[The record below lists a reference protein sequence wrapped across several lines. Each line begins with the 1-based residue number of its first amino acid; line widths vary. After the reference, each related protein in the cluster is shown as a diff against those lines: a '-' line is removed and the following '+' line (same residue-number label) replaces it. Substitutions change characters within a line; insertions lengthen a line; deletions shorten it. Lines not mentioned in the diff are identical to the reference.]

1 MKRFFL
7 LICSVMIISFSACQN
22 DDRLR
27 AEYILEHAGDLS
39 MQGRQTAISSLDS
52 AAVFFGKHGPK
63 EKSAQAWLCLG
74 KAYSN
79 ADDSRNAILALT
91 KATKSVGSDSAAL
104 ALIYNEIA
112 KVYRRTGDFAEEIS
126 YLEKASEAYDN
137 SGKPYSSRMA
147 RFESA
152 VASYRA
158 KDFKTASASLKLV
171 MEDAVATS
179 DTLLEAKCLETY
191 AKIAVDN
198 PEPEPKL
205 AVNLLTR
212 VSNEL
217 HTPLSS
223 IDRGILAYAYSLLG
237 NVNDARM
244 WLARAGKSAET
255 EEDIIRYKYRSYQ
268 VNAIEGKSKEALK
281 SLEEYV
287 LYTDKLQFERLKKS
301 AVNAEKEYFRQQSEL
316 ASAKADSFR
325 MEMLVI
331 AALAL
336 ALIFS
341 VTGFLRYRNLET
353 SKRLEE
359 EKAETEKYM
368 NLAEELQSKM
378 KVSETRKA
386 SAEKHSHDAKS
397 EMLERLCEQYYVYE
411 GTENLQPKVLK
422 EVKSIIDDLRTNP
435 KTIADMERN
444 LDESYGGLVSRLR
457 TQLPKLKEDD
467 IRLYVYVA
475 SGFSSTA
482 ISTILEKEKNII
494 YNRIYRLKGKI
505 ESSEAENKAEFLDF
519 LSK

>member
-1 MKRFFL
+1 MKRFYL
-7 LICSVMIISFSACQN
+7 LICLLMVFSLSACRN
-22 DDRLR
+22 DGGAESTDELLRLGR
-27 AEYILEHAGDLS
+27 TYANAG
-39 MQGRQTAISSLDS
+39 
-52 AAVFFGKHGPK
+52 
-63 EKSAQAWLCLG
+63 
-74 KAYSN
+74 
-79 ADDSRNAILALT
+79 DSRNAILALT
-91 KATKSVGSDSAAL
+91 KASKSAGRDSASL
-104 ALIYNEIA
+104 GLIFSEIA
-112 KVYRRTGDFAEEIS
+112 KVYRQTGDYAEEIS
-126 YLEKASEAYDN
+126 YLAKAEKAYDN

-152 VASYRA
+152 VASYMA
-158 KDFKTASASLKLV
+158 QDYKTASVALKSV
-171 MEDAVATS
+171 MDDAVATS

-205 AVNLLTR
+205 AISLLTR
-212 VSNEL
+212 VSNDL

-223 IDRGILAYAYSLLG
+223 IDRGILAYAYSLSG

-255 EEDIIRYKYRSYQ
+255 DEDLIRYKYRSYQ
-268 VNAIEGKSKEALK
+268 VNANEGKSEEALK
-281 SLEEYV
+281 CLEEYV
-287 LYTDKLQFERLKKS
+287 RYTDKQQYERMKKS
-301 AVNAEKEYFRQQSEL
+301 AANAEKEYFRQQSEL
-316 ASAKADSFR
+316 ASARADSFR

-336 ALIFS
+336 ALVFS

-368 NLAEELQSKM
+368 SLAEELQTKM
-378 KVSETRKA
+378 KAAESQKA
-386 SAEKHSHDAKS
+386 PAEKRSHDAKA

-411 GTENLQPKVLK
+411 GTENFQPKVLK

-444 LDESYGGLVSRLR
+444 LDENYGGIIARLR
-457 TQLPKLKEDD
+457 AQLPKLKEED

-482 ISTILEKEKNII
+482 ISTILEKEKNIV

-505 ESSEAENKAEFLDF
+505 DSSEAENKAEFLDF